1 MLAVILAPFYLALN
15 YYLYKRSFSWLTVC
29 IHIIHPD
36 KICFC
41 YRILYWITVFSLLI
55 AFVLPQSRLQR
66 IFKILSN

>member
-36 KICFC
+36 KIRFC
-41 YRILYWITVFSLLI
+41 YRILSVGAS
-55 AFVLPQSRLQR
+55 QR
-66 IFKILSN
+66 TGICAE